1 MYRTQSY
8 ATQNVPA
15 HMTDLTAVWVPTCLR
30 LTTGSR
36 GRWHVGKDVWRVGA
50 RAGNFPSGY
59 KAYDSRPIWGI
70 TLPNDGPHES

>member
-1 MYRTQSY
+1 
-8 ATQNVPA
+8 
-15 HMTDLTAVWVPTCLR
+15 LR